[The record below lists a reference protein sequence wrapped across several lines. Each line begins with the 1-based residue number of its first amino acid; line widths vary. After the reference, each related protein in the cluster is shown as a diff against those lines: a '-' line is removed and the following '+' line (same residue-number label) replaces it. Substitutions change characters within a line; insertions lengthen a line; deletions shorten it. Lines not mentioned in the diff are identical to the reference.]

1 MVDFSIYESGD
12 GGELLMVN
20 NDISLADSLLQLVYI
35 SLFGGNTEASTLG
48 NEIESELRYDW
59 WANSLIFGTQPN
71 KQFNSLTEK
80 TLKTTP
86 LSSSGRLEIQRAIE
100 QDLTFLNQVVDI
112 KVEVSIKGSHRVE
125 ILVSLN
131 KYKGKE
137 NVDLQ
142 YLWDNVQNSVIM
154 YKKI

>member
-20 NDISLADSLLQLVYI
+20 NDISLADSLLQLVYL

-48 NEIESELRYDW
+48 NEIENELRYDW
-59 WANSLIFGTQPN
+59 WANSLIFGIQPD
-71 KQFNSLTEK
+71 KQFNSLTER
-80 TLKTTP
+80 TLKITP
-86 LSSSGRLEIQRAIE
+86 LSSSGRLEIQRAVE
-100 QDLTFLNQVVDI
+100 QDLTFLNQVVDVKI
-112 KVEVSIKGSHRVE
+112 EVSIKGSHRVE

-131 KYKGKE
+131 KYQGKE
-137 NVDLQ
+137 NVNLQ
-142 YLWDNVQNSVIM
+142 YLWDNVQNSIIM